1 MPLQPSRTNTLPPLP
16 NYRPTSTAQSLFPWR
31 RLNLGPS
38 LIGIPVARLSKIGAS
53 AASIAYEKQEGIF
66 SSTVIPQWPFLVI
79 SNLCSLYAA
88 SHILLSII
96 HCKAA

>member
-1 MPLQPSRTNTLPPLP
+1 LQPSRTNTLPPLP

-38 LIGIPVARLSKIGAS
+38 LIGIPVARLSM
-53 AASIAYEKQEGIF
+53 AYEKQEGIF